1 MRLFLFP
8 LLFAAAAGG
17 SGPQDFQG
25 RWDITVLG
33 QNQPRAWWLEIA
45 GADTGRGRF
54 VGAPGGQTDDIRD
67 VTISGGELR
76 FTLRKSWHGG
86 RTSPVESV
94 FMARLVKGCLEGVLS
109 LDGEPKVKWTGKRAP
124 VIADKDDGSW
134 REGRPVNL
142 FNGKDLSGWVPLGDP
157 VAFIPPSPLHPGM
170 VKGISESGWMVKD
183 GCLSTRGNATYLASP
198 EKFWNFVLHVKYR
211 VGEKGNSGICLRGRY
226 ELQVLDDYG
235 RPIDTHSA
243 GGIYG
248 RILPAVNASQPT
260 GQWQTYDVRLVGRQV
275 TVISNGVTVIDKREI
290 EGLTAVATDP
300 NEAEPGPVT
309 LQGDHGAVD
318 FLEIVVTPLIR

>member
-1 MRLFLFP
+1 MRLLLLT
-8 LLFAAAAGG
+8 LLFVVPTIG

-25 RWDITVLG
+25 RWDITVLN
-33 QNQPRAWWLEIA
+33 QNQPRAWWLEVA
-45 GADTGRGRF
+45 GGDTGKGRF
-54 VGAPGGQTDDIRD
+54 VGAPGGQTDDIKD
-67 VTISGGELR
+67 LTTSGGELR
-76 FTLRKSWHGG
+76 FSLKKSWRGWRMPAVEGAFTAGLVNG
-86 RTSPVESV
+86 R
-94 FMARLVKGCLEGVLS
+94 LEGVLS
-109 LDGEPKVKWTGKRAP
+109 LDGEQKIKWIGTRAP
-124 VIADKDDGSW
+124 VITDKDDGGW
-134 REGRPVNL
+134 REGKPIKL
-142 FNGKDLSGWVPLGDP
+142 FNGKNLSGWFPLGDP
-157 VAFIPPSPLHPGM
+157 VAFVPPAPLHPGM

-183 GCLSTRGNATYLASP
+183 GSLSTQGNATYLATS

-248 RILPAVNASQPT
+248 RILPATNASKPA
-260 GQWQTYDVRLVGRQV
+260 GQWQTYDVRLIGRQV
-275 TVISNGVTVIDKREI
+275 TVISNGVTVVDKREI

-300 NEAEPGPVT
+300 NEDGPGPLT

-318 FLEIVVTPLIR
+318 FLEIVLTPLIR